1 MSKMIDLN
9 LSTLK
14 DGAIQEQFE
23 LEMNQVLKNIHDLN
37 TDSKKK
43 RQVTITLDFTADES
57 RNVVTMNHT
66 IKSKLAPQMS
76 VGLTLVTGKGF
87 ETGQIEACELK
98 SGIPHQAYL
107 DVETSQVLDDVG
119 NPTEADNIID
129 LQAK

>member
-37 TDSKKK
+37 TDTKKK
-43 RQVTITLDFTADES
+43 RQVTITLDFTADDARS
-57 RNVVTMNHT
+57 VITMNHT
-66 IKSKLAPQMS
+66 IKSKLAPQVS
-76 VGLTLVTGKGF
+76 VGTTLVTGKDF
-87 ETGQIEACELK
+87 ETGQIEARELK
-98 SGIPHQAYL
+98 SGVPHQAFL
-107 DVETSQVLDDVG
+107 DVETGQVLDDVG
-119 NPTEADNIID
+119 NPIETSNIID